1 MADPTGNDT
10 PFICSRLHLSQENQV
25 SEHMVKLEQ
34 IGRLPSTFTSFIG
47 REHEVASIC
56 ELLQRQAVRLLTILG
71 PGGIGKT
78 RLAIHVATVLQEHF
92 VDGVY
97 FISLASITAPD
108 FVAPAIAQG
117 FGVQEVGEQPV
128 FEQVKVAL
136 RTKQTLLLLDNFEHV
151 VSAAPV
157 LTELLI
163 ACPRLKILV
172 TSRAVLHIQGE
183 YEYPTPPLAVPD
195 IKQVSEVEALAQ
207 NASMM
212 LFIQRAQT
220 VRHDFTL
227 TNVNAKTIADICI
240 RLDGLPL
247 AIELAASRI
256 KMFPPQALLGKLERR
271 FDVLT
276 SAVRDIPIRQRTLY
290 NTIAWSYDL
299 LDAQEQQLFC
309 ALSVFTGG
317 CALATIEDCITGFL
331 EETDETLPVLDRVSS
346 LLDKSLLLQLEQEGE
361 EPRFAMLETLREYGQ
376 ERLQKSGKAEAI
388 RNAHAMY
395 FLTYVEEAE
404 PHLKDAQQLLWMARI
419 EREHENVR
427 AALERLI
434 DRKETELAARLCAA
448 LGWFW
453 YLKGYWSEG
462 RRWIDAV
469 LELSDGGTSTKAQAK
484 MLYSAGNLAYY
495 QDDYQTAR
503 TMLVK
508 SIELC
513 RELGLEQELAHAL
526 STLGMLMLVQGDS
539 HAARLLLEE
548 CEHLCRTRGYTWE
561 LAHLLR
567 KLSHIAWSKG
577 DLTRAEAFAQEGLL
591 LARKL
596 GDTSLIATT
605 LSALSGI
612 ANSQGNLTQA
622 TTLTQETL
630 VLAQKLGDKS
640 LIATATQN
648 LGYLAAQQGQLS
660 QASSYAQEALSLFR
674 ELGDKTFITAALHS
688 LGHIALLQEKTT
700 QAVESYREGLSLAEE
715 IGNEMQM
722 GWHLIGLAGIAEKEG
737 LYQKACRLLGAAK
750 VRFDVNVYMNA
761 TERAEYDDL
770 VRRIRTQLGENA
782 FDTLWT
788 QGRAMTPQEALNSE
802 EQAAPQPV
810 VTTTPPSGNNP
821 AGLTAREME
830 ILRLVAQG
838 LTDAQVAEKLVIST
852 RTVSWHLTTIYSKLA
867 VSSRSAATRYAI
879 EQHLL

>member
-1 MADPTGNDT
+1 MADSTGGDT
-10 PFICSRLHLSQENQV
+10 PSIRSNLHLSQENQA
-25 SEHMVKLEQ
+25 SEYTLKPEQ
-34 IGRLPSTFTSFIG
+34 TWRLPFTFTSFIG
-47 REHEVASIC
+47 REHEVARIC
-56 ELLQRQAVRLLTILG
+56 ELLQRQEVRLLTVLG

-117 FGVQEVGEQPV
+117 LGVQEIGEQPV

-172 TSRAVLHIQGE
+172 TSRAVLHVQGE
-183 YEYPTPPLAVPD
+183 YEYPTPALSVPD
-195 IKQVSEVEALAQ
+195 IKQIPEVEALAQ

-212 LFIQRAQT
+212 LFVQRAQA
-220 VRHDFTL
+220 VRPDFAL
-227 TNVNAKTIADICI
+227 TDTNAKSIARICI

-256 KMFPPQALLGKLERR
+256 KMFPPQALLAKLERR

-276 SAVRDIPIRQRTLY
+276 SAVRDIPVRQRTLY

-299 LDAQEQQLFC
+299 LDAREQQLFC

-317 CALATIEDCITGFL
+317 CTLATIENVITGFL

-376 ERLQKSGKAEAI
+376 ERLRKSGRAKTVQ
-388 RNAHAMY
+388 NAHALY

-404 PHLKDAQQLLWMARI
+404 PHLKDAQQLLWMVRI
-419 EREHENVR
+419 EQEQENVR
-427 AALERLI
+427 AALEWLI
-434 DRKETELAARLCAA
+434 DRKETELAARFCAA

-469 LELSDGGTSTKAQAK
+469 LELSDGETSTKAQAR

-503 TMLVK
+503 TMLIK

-526 STLGMLMLVQGDS
+526 SMLGMLMHVQGDS
-539 HAARLLLEE
+539 LAARRLLEE
-548 CEHLCRTRGYTWE
+548 SETLCRTRGYTWE

-577 DLTRAEAFAQEGLL
+577 DLTQAEAFAQEGLS

-612 ANSQGNLTQA
+612 ANRQGNLTQA

-630 VLAQKLGDKS
+630 ALARKLGDKS

-660 QASSYAQEALSLFR
+660 QASAYAQEALSLFR
-674 ELGDKTFITAALHS
+674 ELGDRTFITAALHS
-688 LGHIALLQEKTT
+688 LGHIAVSQGNIA
-700 QAVESYREGLSLAEE
+700 QAAQSYQEGLFLSEQ
-715 IGNEMQM
+715 IKNETRM
-722 GWHLIGLAGIAEKEG
+722 GWHLIGLAGVAEKEG
-737 LYQKACRLLGAAK
+737 QYQKACRLLGVAE

-761 TERAEYDDL
+761 TERAEYDGL

-782 FDTLWT
+782 FATLWT

-802 EQAAPQPV
+802 ELAASQP
-810 VTTTPPSGNNP
+810 TTTPSSGNNP
-821 AGLTAREME
+821 AGLTVREME